1 MKRLVL
7 LVGVLAV
14 FLAPASALA
23 FHHGGL
29 PARFCASEAAGSPS
43 NDNGTAKEAIT
54 AHNPAQTLPL
64 PPVGT
69 PGNGQGDGAEHCART
84 QEG

>member
-43 NDNGTAKEAIT
+43 NDNGTATRGYA
-54 AHNPAQTLPL
+54 
-64 PPVGT
+64 
-69 PGNGQGDGAEHCART
+69 GQWAGRRRRALREDAGRLGDKCG
-84 QEG
+84 